1 MNRIVEYGREAQEK
15 ILAGIDK
22 VADVVQSTYGPMGN
36 NVIIY
41 TGGYE
46 PLITKDGETA
56 GNSVD
61 SDDPFERI
69 GVLLEKGVIS
79 KVNEITGDGSTT
91 TALYSRALFRQA
103 FRIHSLGFNPKEA
116 RKGMR
121 FASDEAVKFLK
132 SKVVSV
138 TGERVKEIAKLSS
151 NGNEEIADL
160 LMQAFKLVGVDGM
173 VRMED
178 SYRRDGSSYVEPTVG
193 INWSAKMI
201 SEVFIGDAAKNE
213 TVIKDPY
220 ILLLG
225 FILDDWEKVA
235 PIVNL
240 AQYGDKPL
248 VIIAPN
254 FNPAVIQNA
263 VASKTMLVMGP
274 PKSDGEYKDL
284 AVLLGTTVATD
295 LNVLQ
300 NKITELKHLG
310 SAKSITATL
319 KDVTIIQKEELTEE
333 EAKVYSEYVESL
345 KKELNTADT
354 LTETANENLRK
365 RIAKFSGGIATV
377 YVGGKT
383 STEREEKWDAIE
395 DALNSCQS
403 ALEGGVLPGGGM
415 AMLRTAEYLSKHTPK
430 KESKDFI
437 EGYNAVIET
446 LRVPATI
453 LLQTVFPDDYQYIL
467 QKLAKCKDFYYGID
481 LTTEK
486 YGNLIDM
493 GIIDAGIIE
502 YTCID
507 YTCSQVGAFLLSSG
521 VIVNGTNNITHGYN
535 SEKIMRS

>member
-1 MNRIVEYGREAQEK
+1 MYKK
-15 ILAGIDK
+15 I
-22 VADVVQSTYGPMGN
+22 
-36 NVIIY
+36 
-41 TGGYE
+41 
-46 PLITKDGETA
+46 
-56 GNSVD
+56 
-61 SDDPFERI
+61 
-69 GVLLEKGVIS
+69 
-79 KVNEITGDGSTT
+79 
-91 TALYSRALFRQA
+91 
-103 FRIHSLGFNPKEA
+103 
-116 RKGMR
+116 
-121 FASDEAVKFLK
+121 
-132 SKVVSV
+132 
-138 TGERVKEIAKLSS
+138 KEIAKLSS

-160 LMQAFKLVGVDGM
+160 LWQAFNLVGVDGM

-193 INWSAKMI
+193 INWNAKMI

-213 TVIKDPY
+213 TIIKDPY

-284 AVLLGTTVATD
+284 SVLLGTTVATD

-333 EAKVYSEYVESL
+333 EAKIYSDYVENL

-395 DALNSCQS
+395 DALNSCQG

-415 AMLRTAEYLSKHTPK
+415 AMLRTAEHLIKHAPK
-430 KESKDFI
+430 KVSKDFL
-437 EGYNAVIET
+437 EGYNAVVET

-453 LLQTVFPDDYQYIL
+453 LLQTVFPNDYQYTL
-467 QKLAKCKDFYYGID
+467 QKLAKCKDFFYGID

>member
-1 MNRIVEYGREAQEK
+1 
-15 ILAGIDK
+15 
-22 VADVVQSTYGPMGN
+22 
-36 NVIIY
+36 
-41 TGGYE
+41 
-46 PLITKDGETA
+46 
-56 GNSVD
+56 
-61 SDDPFERI
+61 
-69 GVLLEKGVIS
+69 
-79 KVNEITGDGSTT
+79 
-91 TALYSRALFRQA
+91 
-103 FRIHSLGFNPKEA
+103 
-116 RKGMR
+116 
-121 FASDEAVKFLK
+121 
-132 SKVVSV
+132 
-138 TGERVKEIAKLSS
+138 
-151 NGNEEIADL
+151 
-160 LMQAFKLVGVDGM
+160 
-173 VRMED
+173 
-178 SYRRDGSSYVEPTVG
+178 
-193 INWSAKMI
+193 
-201 SEVFIGDAAKNE
+201 
-213 TVIKDPY
+213 
-220 ILLLG
+220 
-225 FILDDWEKVA
+225 
-235 PIVNL
+235 
-240 AQYGDKPL
+240 
-248 VIIAPN
+248 
-254 FNPAVIQNA
+254 
-263 VASKTMLVMGP
+263 MGP

-333 EAKVYSEYVESL
+333 EAKVYAEYVEAL

-395 DALNSCQS
+395 DALNSCQGS
-403 ALEGGVLPGGGM
+403 LEEGVLPGGGM
-415 AMLRTAEYLSKHTPK
+415 AMLRTAEYLSKHIPK

-453 LLQTVFPDDYQYIL
+453 LLQTVFPNDYQYIL